1 MDKYQDT
8 KAKYLKEKVDEF
20 KVRVPK
26 GQKQVIQEYAKS
38 RGKSLNA
45 FVYELIQNEMLT
57 PLDKTDKP

>member
-26 GQKQVIQEYAKS
+26 GQKQVIQDYAKS

-57 PLDKTDKP
+57 SLDKTDKP